1 MNTTIFNLT
10 FQPSRQVSTSGFK
23 FDSNC
28 LCRFYNFLL
37 ENCIKKKLHSFLGL
51 FFERSTYT
59 EPILEMN
66 TKIKTLH
73 VLIEL
78 VSEAF
83 LVDKVFYAGTKIK
96 QEIYLSGKLHSGYFR
111 ENSDSSQYT
120 GLFDSNKFAEIVI

>member
-1 MNTTIFNLT
+1 
-10 FQPSRQVSTSGFK
+10 
-23 FDSNC
+23 
-28 LCRFYNFLL
+28 
-37 ENCIKKKLHSFLGL
+37 
-51 FFERSTYT
+51 
-59 EPILEMN
+59 MN

-111 ENSDSSQYT
+111 ENSDSSYYT

>member
-1 MNTTIFNLT
+1 MQIL
-10 FQPSRQVSTSGFK
+10 QLVVR
-23 FDSNC
+23 
-28 LCRFYNFLL
+28 
-37 ENCIKKKLHSFLGL
+37 KLHKKEITSILEG
-51 FFERSTYT
+51 FFERRTYS

-111 ENSDSSQYT
+111 ENSDSS
-120 GLFDSNKFAEIVI
+120 

>member
-1 MNTTIFNLT
+1 MLPLQLFTNNVDFWTTLSPTYWSLLNLAE
-10 FQPSRQVSTSGFK
+10 
-23 FDSNC
+23 
-28 LCRFYNFLL
+28 NFLL
-37 ENCIKKKLHSFLGL
+37 ENRIKKKLHSFLGL
-51 FFERSTYT
+51 FFERSTYN
-59 EPILEMN
+59 EPTLEMN

-111 ENSDSSQYT
+111 ENSDSSLILWT
-120 GLFDSNKFAEIVI
+120 V